1 MTRRLL
7 LRTGCILLLLL
18 VAWPF
23 VMQRD
28 AQAWGFYGHRRI
40 NRMACFTLPPAMFGF
55 YKRHIDYITD
65 HATDPDSRRYAVA
78 AEAPRHYIDL
88 DHYVPDGVRDPFQYV
103 PKKWDLAVQKFTED
117 TLQAYGIVPWYI
129 PVVYGRLV
137 NAFKRQSTDRILYY
151 SAEIGH
157 YIADSHVP
165 LHTTE
170 NYNGD
175 MSGQHGIHAFWESRI
190 PELSAES
197 YDHFVGRAYYISDP
211 LDAAWNAVIASHAA
225 LDTVF
230 RAEKELQKR
239 FPESDKYVYEDRGR
253 GTVQLYSKDFSKA
266 YEEAMGGMV
275 ERRMNAAIIAVG
287 SFWYSA
293 WVDAGQPDLDRI
305 DQKEVSDSLKAVL
318 KAEKEAQDMGK
329 KALGRPEPDE

>member
-1 MTRRLL
+1 MK
-7 LRTGCILLLLL
+7 RTTLIRTTVL
-18 VAWPF
+18 VLVLAMLWPF
-23 VMQRD
+23 LLQRD

-40 NRMACFTLPPAMFGF
+40 NRMAVFTLPPAMFGF

-78 AEAPRHYIDL
+78 AEAPRHYIDI
-88 DHYVPDGVRDPFQYV
+88 DHYVAEGEDPFKEV

-137 NAFKRQSTDRILYY
+137 NAFKRGSVDRILYY

-157 YIADSHVP
+157 YIADAHVP

-170 NYNGD
+170 NYNGQ

-190 PELSAES
+190 PELSAED
-197 YDHFVGRAYYISDP
+197 YDHFVGRAQYIADP
-211 LDAAWNAVIASHAA
+211 LDAAWDAVIASHAA

-230 RAEKELQKR
+230 GMERELQAR
-239 FPESDKYVYEDRGR
+239 YPESEKYIYEQRGR
-253 GTVQLYSKDFSKA
+253 GSVQLYSKEFSKA
-266 YEEAMGGMV
+266 YEESMGGMV
-275 ERRMNAAIIAVG
+275 ERRMNASIITLG

-293 WVDAGQPDLDRI
+293 WVDAGQPDLDHF
-305 DQKEVSDSLKAVL
+305 DQKEVSDSLKQVL
-318 KAEKEAQDMGK
+318 KAEQELMKQSRK
-329 KALGRPEPDE
+329 QLGRPEPQE